1 MELDGERL
9 SPKEEGELEDGE
21 IDDDNDENVYLESRL
36 VSSSTPKP
44 RPSNIGGLGP
54 KSHRPLASGNGLV
67 YRLKEPYRGFPQ
79 QPPPPPP
86 PPPPPA
92 LHGDSSRSNFWE
104 RSHGTFGRFR
114 FREGSNRG
122 GWGRGFRGA
131 GPRGLKRGRPGP
143 GPAFIGNNNIRRDS
157 PPRKPKFF
165 GRFPS
170 RRPAQYCRNEDDMD
184 ETFEDLLRKYKEI
197 QLELECLN
205 REEKMSQTTKGENL
219 LEEEGSIVSGN
230 VNVETN
236 SIEKNNLQLSTEK
249 PQVKAFQAF
258 ELKPLRQKLRAPAQL
273 EQSDQVN
280 DSQKPE
286 LLEPSTNKPE
296 CENKDLDHSSSN
308 SKGVLTE
315 SPLKDVVKA
324 DDDDLEEEREE
335 EEELSE
341 LQLRLL
347 ALQSASKKWQ
357 QKEQCVMKES
367 KEKLTKPK
375 VSQQKVRSSPKTRVL
390 KKPLNT
396 AVATKQVLR
405 RQKTRAWK
413 KLQQQKEQEKQRK
426 EEEEKKQLEEEERKK
441 REEEIRKIR
450 DLSNQEEQY
459 NRFMKLVGGKRRS
472 SSKSTDFDIKKS
484 QERPMEESGSM
495 YQYDNYEEVAM
506 ETDSETNSPVS
517 SPVPSS
523 VSVDYQSGYY
533 VPMPPV
539 PIFSQHQNM
548 MDPMIPNFLES
559 YFPNPLELPVPPPP
573 PPLPPEE
580 PEQPPKPPFAD
591 EEEEE
596 EMLLREELLKSIAN
610 RRAVKPEDSTDI
622 CDMAYPSLPIENSQ
636 SGPMNNLPTADLN
649 SALQPRPQST
659 KFTRGLSAPR
669 PLIMIPRHKSVVVR
683 LDDSDD
689 SESDNEQSN
698 LSVGVF
704 GGLESMIRE
713 ARRSAEA
720 ENFLCLKAT
729 KPKPKLKAE
738 KENDPAGT
746 KDGFSEG
753 GKKENRLLKEENISR
768 EKQRQ
773 LKSDLSRAS
782 PSLVRSGAEVNSIG
796 KRTVVSKQLSDVEDR
811 LRKHNLLLTKDESL
825 LSNLLQQ
832 EAKKKEALRQ
842 AEAKYMKHKE
852 QLQAAEKIVNANR
865 MLLKKLQ
872 EQIHKVQ
879 HRIQVKKNLS
889 IRYEE
894 FARAKAVASQE
905 VGKRKREQDSFV
917 ANKSIRL
924 DGSSKHVAVLKKQSA
939 EYIAME
945 KKRLQQLEYEYRLKI
960 QKLKEAQ
967 ALRNAGQPDSLQGI
981 EEERAF
987 VVSQPSLHDLTQDK
1001 LALDTEENDAED
1013 EVQSPS
1019 LRERRRSFRDSNSF
1033 TKPNLKH
1040 KDLTQGKE
1048 TLSKPMK
1055 KSFDEPELFLGLNI
1069 DDLKKLHGE
1078 ADDLK
1083 TLLQKTSLSLTSRE
1097 KPLYGQMCLQEIP
1110 VDLDVVLAQSRQTDL
1125 KPTAFGPYNSPLLVF
1140 KSYRFSPYFRNKER
1154 LLISSVSYSN
1164 LIDPKQSFCR
1174 FDLTGTCND
1183 DDCQWQHMR
1192 DCILN
1197 QCQLFQDLLSYNL
1210 SLIKCSD
1217 FSTDEEIRVAAENY
1231 VDKQFGK
1238 NKDRMTTDE
1247 MAVLLVSQVNESTG
1261 HTPPYTTFKDRRK
1274 WKPQLSRKQVSE
1286 SSTINGSDDEHN
1298 SGPIRYA
1305 KSLEH
1310 PWPGTQALDAV
1321 ITPDDVR
1328 YFTAET
1334 DDIANLETSVMEN
1347 PQDVQLWLKLAYKYM
1362 NQKEGTPTECLDA
1375 ALNALARALEINRT
1389 DPEIWCHYLNLFS
1402 KRGTKEEVQEMCET
1416 AVQYASTNA
1425 VWWTY
1430 LTLENSFDGKDYVCS
1445 RIVQFLMETIEKSE
1459 KSEILSFQLLQSL
1472 LFWVQLSLF
1481 TGRHQNALAIFQNAL
1496 KSSDGNKSV
1505 AGYLNTNDCCLA
1517 WLAYIHLIEFNTLPC
1532 RFFDPA
1538 VAIPSKLVM
1547 KEPFLIPWQTSTDIK
1562 THPDTLLALFEDA
1575 VHACSEDCASTE
1587 ERIAACLS
1595 IYRNMILVLKL
1606 MGRWETA
1613 VKLCKTLLQSCPAA
1627 FQLTEALADLY
1638 LENKQI
1644 EDAANAWLSAFR
1656 RNPHNAQ
1663 LLYYA
1668 FKFFISVKKRD
1679 MIPALFQE
1687 FIDSFFEGEAPK
1699 CHPANTL
1706 RQFLN
1711 YPMPY
1716 DFRAP
1721 SCKEL
1726 LNGEL
1731 LNAQIPYL
1739 WLIFCLW
1746 QSINAST
1753 REAVDTFE
1761 AALGTVMQNDI
1772 VQQIWMDYLVFT
1784 SSQLVG
1790 SKNKNRDFKLF
1801 TELVHRCLVT
1811 VPTRMLIPFS
1821 SANFWSNFE
1830 FHNQVI
1836 SFYLSCLPQSQHC
1849 KALER
1854 FPSIMPTNVGLA
1866 LRILEQEWKEG
1877 NIQHLKL
1884 QLTMFTH
1891 SLPICLPIWKI
1902 AISVESMLKDHQN
1915 EVRQLYQRALKK
1927 LPLCATL
1934 WKDQLLFEASE
1945 GGKTDNLRKLVTR
1958 CQEIG
1963 VSLDEL
1969 LNLSPS
1975 QNRGQ

>member
-1 MELDGERL
+1 MEVGAERL

-21 IDDDNDENVYLESRL
+21 IDDDNDENVYPDPRSL
-36 VSSSTPKP
+36 SSSTPKP
-44 RPSNIGGLGP
+44 RLSNSRGAGP
-54 KSHRPLASGNGLV
+54 KGHRPQGSGNGLM
-67 YRLKEPYRGFPQ
+67 YRLKEPYRGFP
-79 QPPPPPP
+79 PP

-92 LHGDSSRSNFWE
+92 LLGDSPRSNFWE
-104 RSHGTFGRFR
+104 RSHCTFGRFR
-114 FREGSNRG
+114 FREGSSRG
-122 GWGRGFRGA
+122 RWGRGGCPGA
-131 GPRGLKRGRPGP
+131 GPPGPRGCKRGRPGP
-143 GPAFIGNNNIRRDS
+143 GPTFIGNNNIRRDS

-165 GRFPS
+165 GRSPS
-170 RRPAQYCRNEDDMD
+170 RRPAHYYRNEDNMD

-219 LEEEGSIVSGN
+219 LEEEAGVTSGN
-230 VNVETN
+230 VNMEAN
-236 SIEKNNLQLSTEK
+236 SIEKNNSQLLSTEK

-258 ELKPLRQKLRAPAQL
+258 EIKPLRQKLRAPA
-273 EQSDQVN
+273 EMDQIN
-280 DSQKPE
+280 QDKDGHNSEP
-286 LLEPSTNKPE
+286 LEPATNKLD
-296 CENKDLDHSSSN
+296 CESKDPDHSSSN
-308 SKGVLTE
+308 SKGLLVE
-315 SPLKDVVKA
+315 SPFKDISRVE
-324 DDDDLEEEREE
+324 DDDFEEEKEE

-347 ALQSASKKWQ
+347 ALQSASRKWQ

-367 KEKLTKPK
+367 KEKLTKPRI
-375 VSQQKVRSSPKTRVL
+375 SQQKIKSSPKEQAV
-390 KKPLNT
+390 KKPLSA

-413 KLQQQKEQEKQRK
+413 KLQQQKEQEKQKR

-441 REEEIRKIR
+441 REDEIRKIR

-472 SSKSTDFDIKKS
+472 GSKSTDADIRKS
-484 QERPMEESGSM
+484 QEKPMEESGNL

-506 ETDSETNSPVS
+506 ETDSETSSPVS
-517 SPVPSS
+517 SPVPTLFST
-523 VSVDYQSGYY
+523 DYQSGYF
-533 VPMPPV
+533 VPV
-539 PIFSQHQNM
+539 PSVPVSLQHQNM
-548 MDPMIPNFLES
+548 GEPANPNYLEN
-559 YFPNPLELPVPPPP
+559 YFPGALELPLPPPP

-610 RRAVKPEDSTDI
+610 RRAVKPGDSADN
-622 CDMAYPSLPIENSQ
+622 CDLSLPPLPIENSQ
-636 SGPMNNLPTADLN
+636 SVPINFSTAGLN
-649 SALQPRPQST
+649 STLQPRPHST
-659 KFTRGLSAPR
+659 KFARGPSAPR
-669 PLIMIPRHKSVVVR
+669 PLIIIPRHKSVVVR

-698 LSVGVF
+698 SNVGVF

-720 ENFLCLKAT
+720 S
-729 KPKPKLKAE
+729 KPKPRLKAE

-746 KDGFSEG
+746 KDGVVEG
-753 GKKENRLLKEENISR
+753 GKKENRTLKEENISR
-768 EKQRQ
+768 EKQRL
-773 LKSDLSRAS
+773 LKLDLPRGS
-782 PSLVRSGAEVNSIG
+782 PSPVHSDAEVNAVG

-879 HRIQVKKNLS
+879 HRIQIKKNLS
-889 IRYEE
+889 VKYEE

-905 VGKRKREQDSFV
+905 VGKRKREQDTVVS
-917 ANKSIRL
+917 NKNIRL
-924 DGSSKHVAVLKKQSA
+924 DGSSKHVAILKKQSA

-967 ALRNAGQPDSLQGI
+967 ALRNAGQPDNLPG
-981 EEERAF
+981 EEHAF

-1001 LALDTEENDAED
+1001 LVLNTEENDAED

-1019 LRERRRSFRDSNSF
+1019 LRERRRSFRESNSF

-1040 KDLTQGKE
+1040 KDLSQGKE
-1048 TLSKPMK
+1048 ALSKLAK

-1069 DDLKKLHGE
+1069 DELKKLHGE
-1078 ADDLK
+1078 TDDLK
-1083 TLLQKTSLSLTSRE
+1083 TLLQKTLIWVCSKE
-1097 KPLYGQMCLQEIP
+1097 KPIYGQEIP
-1110 VDLDVVLAQSRQTDL
+1110 VDLDVVLAQSRQVDL
-1125 KPTAFGPYNSPLLVF
+1125 KPTPFGPYNSPLLVF
-1140 KSYRFSPYFRNKER
+1140 KSYRFSPYFRNKEK

-1164 LIDPKQSFCR
+1164 MIEPKQCFCR

-1183 DDCQWQHMR
+1183 DDCQWQHIR

-1217 FSTDEEIRVAAENY
+1217 FSTDDEIRVAAENY

-1238 NKDRMTTDE
+1238 NKGRMTTDE
-1247 MAVLLVSQVNESTG
+1247 MAVLLVSKVNESTG
-1261 HTPPYTTFKDRRK
+1261 HTPRYTTFKDRRK
-1274 WKPQLSRKQVSE
+1274 WKPKLSRKQVSE
-1286 SSTINGSDDEHN
+1286 SNTNSNSDDEPN

-1305 KSLEH
+1305 KSVEH
-1310 PWPGTQALDAV
+1310 PWSGTQVLDAV
-1321 ITPDDVR
+1321 ITPDDIR

-1347 PQDVQLWLKLAYKYM
+1347 PQDVQLWIKLAYKYM

-1375 ALNALARALEINRT
+1375 ALNALARALEINRAN
-1389 DPEIWCHYLNLFS
+1389 PEIWCHYLNLFS

-1416 AVQYASTNA
+1416 AVQYASTNV

-1430 LTLENSFDGKDYVCS
+1430 LMLENSFDGKDYVCG
-1445 RIVQFLMETIEKSE
+1445 RIVQFLMETIERSE
-1459 KSEILSFQLLQSL
+1459 KSEVLSFQLLQSL

-1481 TGRHQNALAIFQNAL
+1481 TGRQQNALAIFQNAL
-1496 KSSDGNKSV
+1496 KCSDGNKSV

-1517 WLAYIHLIEFNTLPC
+1517 WLAYIHLIEFNSLPC
-1532 RFFDPA
+1532 QFFDPA

-1547 KEPFLIPWQTSTDIK
+1547 KEPFIIPWRSSKDIK
-1562 THPDTLLALFEDA
+1562 THPNTLLALFEDA
-1575 VHACSEDCASTE
+1575 VQACSENCPSVE
-1587 ERIAACLS
+1587 ERITVCLPV
-1595 IYRNMILVLKL
+1595 YRNMILALKL
-1606 MGRWETA
+1606 MGRWEA
-1613 VKLCKTLLQSCPAA
+1613 AENLCKTLLQSCPVVY
-1627 FQLTEALADLY
+1627 QLTEALADLY
-1638 LENKQI
+1638 LERKQTD
-1644 EDAANAWLSAFR
+1644 DAANLVALVYLEEMFSKCVVFEAFCS
-1656 RNPHNAQ
+1656 
-1663 LLYYA
+1663 
-1668 FKFFISVKKRD
+1668 FISQ
-1679 MIPALFQE
+1679 L
-1687 FIDSFFEGEAPK
+1687 
-1699 CHPANTL
+1699 
-1706 RQFLN
+1706 LN

-1731 LNAQIPYL
+1731 LNTQVPYL

-1746 QSINAST
+1746 QSINANT

-1761 AALGTVMQNDI
+1761 AALGTVMQND
-1772 VQQIWMDYLVFT
+1772 VMQQIWMDYLVFT

-1790 SKNKNRDFKLF
+1790 TKNKIRDVKSF
-1801 TELVHRCLVT
+1801 TDLVHRCLVT
-1811 VPTRMLIPFS
+1811 VPTRMPIPFS
-1821 SANFWSNFE
+1821 SANYWSNFE
-1830 FHNQVI
+1830 FHNQVV

-1884 QLTMFTH
+1884 QLNMFTH

-1902 AISVESMLKDHQN
+1902 AIAVESMLKDHQN
-1915 EVRQLYQRALKK
+1915 EVRQLYQRALQK

>member
-1 MELDGERL
+1 MELGIER

-21 IDDDNDENVYLESRL
+21 IDDDNDENVYPDSRSG
-36 VSSSTPKP
+36 SSSTPKP
-44 RPSNIGGLGP
+44 RPSNSGGSGP
-54 KSHRPLASGNGLV
+54 KTHRPQGPGNGLM
-67 YRLKEPYRGFPQ
+67 YRLKEPYRGFS
-79 QPPPPPP
+79 QPPPPPL
-86 PPPPPA
+86 PPPA
-92 LHGDSSRSNFWE
+92 LLGDSPRSNFWE

-122 GWGRGFRGA
+122 RWGRGCPGA
-131 GPRGLKRGRPGP
+131 GPRGCKRGRPGL
-143 GPAFIGNNNIRRDS
+143 GPTFIGSNNIRRDS

-165 GRFPS
+165 GRSPS
-170 RRPAQYCRNEDDMD
+170 RRPAHYYRNEDDMD

-219 LEEEGSIVSGN
+219 LEEEAGVLSGN
-230 VNVETN
+230 MSIDAN
-236 SIEKNNLQLSTEK
+236 SIEKNNSQLLSTEK

-258 ELKPLRQKLRAPAQL
+258 EIKPLRQKLRAPA
-273 EQSDQVN
+273 EMDQSSQVK
-280 DSQKPE
+280 DGHKPE
-286 LLEPSTNKPE
+286 PLEPATNKQD
-296 CENKDLDHSSSN
+296 CESKDPDHSSSN
-308 SKGVLTE
+308 SKGLLVE
-315 SPLKDVVKA
+315 SPFKDIVKVE
-324 DDDDLEEEREE
+324 DDDVEEEEKEE

-347 ALQSASKKWQ
+347 ALQSASRKWQ

-375 VSQQKVRSSPKTRVL
+375 ISQQKIRSSPNTHVV
-390 KKPLNT
+390 KKSLSA

-413 KLQQQKEQEKQRK
+413 KLQQQKEQEKQRR

-441 REEEIRKIR
+441 REDEIRKIR

-459 NRFMKLVGGKRRS
+459 NRFMKLVGGKRRP
-472 SSKSTDFDIKKS
+472 SSKSTDADIKKS
-484 QERPMEESGSM
+484 QEKPMEESGNL

-506 ETDSETNSPVS
+506 ETDSETSSPVS
-517 SPVPSS
+517 SPVPPSF
-523 VSVDYQSGYY
+523 SVDYQSGYF
-533 VPMPPV
+533 VPVPPV
-539 PIFSQHQNM
+539 PVSLQHQNIGE
-548 MDPMIPNFLES
+548 PVNPNYLET
-559 YFPNPLELPVPPPP
+559 YFPGPLELPLPPPP

-610 RRAVKPEDSTDI
+610 RRALKPEQDSADN
-622 CDMAYPSLPIENSQ
+622 CDLSLPPLPIENSQ
-636 SGPMNNLPTADLN
+636 SVPINFSTAGLN
-649 SALQPRPQST
+649 STLQTRPQST
-659 KFTRGLSAPR
+659 KFARGPSAPR
-669 PLIMIPRHKSVVVR
+669 PLIIIPRHKSVVVR

-689 SESDNEQSN
+689 SESDSEQSN
-698 LSVGVF
+698 LNVGVF

-720 ENFLCLKAT
+720 S
-729 KPKPKLKAE
+729 KPKPRLKAE

-746 KDGFSEG
+746 KDGFAEG
-753 GKKENRLLKEENISR
+753 GKKENRLLKEENTSR
-768 EKQRQ
+768 EKQRL
-773 LKSDLSRAS
+773 LKLDLSRGS
-782 PSLVRSGAEVNSIG
+782 PSPVRADAEVNAVG

-879 HRIQVKKNLS
+879 HRIQIKKNLS
-889 IRYEE
+889 IKYEE
-894 FARAKAVASQE
+894 FARAKAVASRE

-917 ANKSIRL
+917 SNKNIRL
-924 DGSSKHVAVLKKQSA
+924 DGSSKHAAILKKQSA

-967 ALRNAGQPDSLQGI
+967 ALRNAGQPDSLPGI
-981 EEERAF
+981 EEEHAF

-1001 LALDTEENDAED
+1001 LILDTEENDAED

-1019 LRERRRSFRDSNSF
+1019 LRERRRSFRESNSF

-1040 KDLTQGKE
+1040 KDLSQGKE
-1048 TLSKPMK
+1048 TLSKPTK

-1083 TLLQKTSLSLTSRE
+1083 TLFQKTLVWVSSKE
-1097 KPLYGQMCLQEIP
+1097 KPLHGQEIP
-1110 VDLDVVLAQSRQTDL
+1110 VDLDVVLAQSRQVDL
-1125 KPTAFGPYNSPLLVF
+1125 KPTPFEPYNSPLLAF
-1140 KSYRFSPYFRNKER
+1140 KSYRFSPYFRNKEK

-1164 LIDPKQSFCR
+1164 LIEPKQCFCR

-1231 VDKQFGK
+1231 LDKQFGK

-1247 MAVLLVSQVNESTG
+1247 MAVLLVSKVNESTG

-1274 WKPQLSRKQVSE
+1274 WKPKLSRKQVSE
-1286 SSTINGSDDEHN
+1286 SSTISTSDDEQN

-1305 KSLEH
+1305 KSVEH
-1310 PWPGTQALDAV
+1310 PWSGTQVLDAV

-1347 PQDVQLWLKLAYKYM
+1347 PEDVQLWIKLAYKYM

-1375 ALNALARALEINRT
+1375 ALNALARALEINRAN
-1389 DPEIWCHYLNLFS
+1389 PEIWCHYLNLFS

-1416 AVQYASTNA
+1416 AVQYASTNV

-1430 LTLENSFDGKDYVCS
+1430 LMLENSFDGKDYVCS
-1445 RIVQFLMETIEKSE
+1445 RIVQFLMETIERSG

-1481 TGRHQNALAIFQNAL
+1481 SGRQQNALAIFQNAL
-1496 KSSDGNKSV
+1496 KSSDGKKSV

-1517 WLAYIHLIEFNTLPC
+1517 WLVYIHLIEFNSLPC
-1532 RFFDPA
+1532 QFFDPA
-1538 VAIPSKLVM
+1538 VAIPSKLVK
-1547 KEPFLIPWQTSTDIK
+1547 KEPFLIPWQTSKDIK

-1575 VHACSEDCASTE
+1575 VQACSENCPSME
-1587 ERIAACLS
+1587 ERITACLPV
-1595 IYRNMILVLKL
+1595 YKNMILALKL
-1606 MGRWETA
+1606 MGRWEA
-1613 VKLCKTLLQSCPAA
+1613 AENLCKTLLQSCPTVY
-1627 FQLTEALADLY
+1627 QLIEALADLY
-1638 LENKQI
+1638 LERKQTD
-1644 EDAANAWLSAFR
+1644 DAADVWLCAFR
-1656 RNPHNAQ
+1656 RSPYNAQ
-1663 LLYYA
+1663 LFYYA
-1668 FKFFISVKKRD
+1668 FKFFNSVKNRDIISV
-1679 MIPALFQE
+1679 LFQE
-1687 FIDSFFEGEAPK
+1687 FINSLFEGEAPK
-1699 CHPANTL
+1699 CHPTNTL
-1706 RQFLN
+1706 RQLLN

-1731 LNAQIPYL
+1731 LNTQIPYL
-1739 WLIFCLW
+1739 WLVFCLW

-1761 AALGTVMQNDI
+1761 AALGTVMQNDV

-1790 SKNKNRDFKLF
+1790 TKNKIRDFKLF
-1801 TELVHRCLVT
+1801 TDLVHRCLVT
-1811 VPTRMLIPFS
+1811 VPTRMPIPFS
-1821 SANFWSNFE
+1821 SANYWSNYE
-1830 FHNQVI
+1830 FHNQVV

-1884 QLTMFTH
+1884 QLNMFTH

-1902 AISVESMLKDHQN
+1902 AIAVESMLKDHQN
-1915 EVRQLYQRALKK
+1915 EVRQLYQRALQK

>member
-1 MELDGERL
+1 MELDVERL

-21 IDDDNDENVYLESRL
+21 IDDDNDENVYPESRL
-36 VSSSTPKP
+36 VSSSIPKP
-44 RPSNIGGLGP
+44 RPSNSGGSGP
-54 KSHRPLASGNGLV
+54 KSHRPLGSGNGLV
-67 YRLKEPYRGFPQ
+67 YRLKEPYRGFTQ
-79 QPPPPPP
+79 PPPPP

-92 LHGDSSRSNFWE
+92 LLGDSPRSNFWE

-122 GWGRGFRGA
+122 RWGRGCPGA
-131 GPRGLKRGRPGP
+131 GPRGSKRGRPGP
-143 GPAFIGNNNIRRDS
+143 GPAFIGNSNNIRRDS

-170 RRPAQYCRNEDDMD
+170 RRPAQYCRNDDDMD

-219 LEEEGSIVSGN
+219 LEEDSSVVSGN

-258 ELKPLRQKLRAPAQL
+258 ELKPLRQKLRAPAQM
-273 EQSDQVN
+273 EQ

-286 LLEPSTNKPE
+286 PLELSTNKPE
-296 CENKDLDHSSSN
+296 SENKDPDHSSSN
-308 SKGVLTE
+308 SKGFLTE
-315 SPLKDVVKA
+315 SPFKDIVKV
-324 DDDDLEEEREE
+324 DDEEVEEEREE

-347 ALQSASKKWQ
+347 ALQSASRKWQ

-367 KEKLTKPK
+367 KDKLTKPK
-375 VSQQKVRSSPKTRVL
+375 ISQQKVRSSPKTHML
-390 KKPLNT
+390 KKPLTT

-405 RQKTRAWK
+405 RQKTSAWK

-426 EEEEKKQLEEEERKK
+426 EEEEKKLMEEEERKK
-441 REEEIRKIR
+441 REDEIRKIR

-472 SSKSTDFDIKKS
+472 GSKSTEFDIKKS
-484 QERPMEESGSM
+484 QERPMEESGNL

-506 ETDSETNSPVS
+506 ETDSETSSPVS

-523 VSVDYQSGYY
+523 ISVDYQSGYF

-539 PIFSQHQNM
+539 PVSLQHQNM
-548 MDPMIPNFLES
+548 VDPIIPNYLES
-559 YFPNPLELPVPPPP
+559 YFPSPLELPMPPPP

-610 RRAVKPEDSTDI
+610 RRALKPEDSPDS
-622 CDMAYPSLPIENSQ
+622 CDMAFPPLPIENSQ
-636 SGPMNNLPTADLN
+636 CGPINNLSTADLN
-649 SALQPRPQST
+649 STLQPRPQSA
-659 KFTRGLSAPR
+659 KFTRGPSAPR
-669 PLIMIPRHKSVVVR
+669 PLIMIPRHKAVVVR

-698 LSVGVF
+698 LNVGVF

-720 ENFLCLKAT
+720 S

-746 KDGFSEG
+746 KDGSSEG
-753 GKKENRLLKEENISR
+753 AKKENRLLKEENISR
-768 EKQRQ
+768 EKQRL

-782 PSLVRSGAEVNSIG
+782 PSLVRSDAEVNAIG

-811 LRKHNLLLTKDESL
+811 LRKHNFLLTKDESL

-872 EQIHKVQ
+872 EQIHKVK

-889 IRYEE
+889 VRYEE

-917 ANKSIRL
+917 ANKNIRL
-924 DGSSKHVAVLKKQSA
+924 DGSSKHVAILKKQSA

-967 ALRNAGQPDSLQGI
+967 ALRNAGQPDLQGI

-1001 LALDTEENDAED
+1001 LVLDTEENDAED

-1019 LRERRRSFRDSNSF
+1019 LRERRRSFRESNSF

-1040 KDLTQGKE
+1040 KDLSQGKE

-1083 TLLQKTSLSLTSRE
+1083 TLLQKTSLSVSSKE
-1097 KPLYGQMCLQEIP
+1097 KPVYGQEIP
-1110 VDLDVVLAQSRQTDL
+1110 VDLDIVLAQSRQTDL

-1140 KSYRFSPYFRNKER
+1140 KSYRFSPYFRNKEK

-1261 HTPPYTTFKDRRK
+1261 HTPPFTTFKDRRK
-1274 WKPQLSRKQVSE
+1274 WKPQILRKQVSE
-1286 SSTINGSDDEHN
+1286 SGTINGSDDEQN

-1305 KSLEH
+1305 KSVEH
-1310 PWPGTQALDAV
+1310 SWPGTHALDAV

-1328 YFTAET
+1328 YFAAET

-1347 PQDVQLWLKLAYKYM
+1347 PQDVQLWIKLAYKYM

-1416 AVQYASTNA
+1416 AVQYAPTNA

-1481 TGRHQNALAIFQNAL
+1481 TGRHQNALAIFQ
-1496 KSSDGNKSV
+1496 
-1505 AGYLNTNDCCLA
+1505 
-1517 WLAYIHLIEFNTLPC
+1517 
-1532 RFFDPA
+1532 
-1538 VAIPSKLVM
+1538 
-1547 KEPFLIPWQTSTDIK
+1547 
-1562 THPDTLLALFEDA
+1562 
-1575 VHACSEDCASTE
+1575 
-1587 ERIAACLS
+1587 
-1595 IYRNMILVLKL
+1595 
-1606 MGRWETA
+1606 
-1613 VKLCKTLLQSCPAA
+1613 
-1627 FQLTEALADLY
+1627 
-1638 LENKQI
+1638 
-1644 EDAANAWLSAFR
+1644 
-1656 RNPHNAQ
+1656 
-1663 LLYYA
+1663 
-1668 FKFFISVKKRD
+1668 
-1679 MIPALFQE
+1679 
-1687 FIDSFFEGEAPK
+1687 
-1699 CHPANTL
+1699 
-1706 RQFLN
+1706 
-1711 YPMPY
+1711 
-1716 DFRAP
+1716 
-1721 SCKEL
+1721 
-1726 LNGEL
+1726 
-1731 LNAQIPYL
+1731 
-1739 WLIFCLW
+1739 
-1746 QSINAST
+1746 
-1753 REAVDTFE
+1753 
-1761 AALGTVMQNDI
+1761 
-1772 VQQIWMDYLVFT
+1772 
-1784 SSQLVG
+1784 
-1790 SKNKNRDFKLF
+1790 
-1801 TELVHRCLVT
+1801 
-1811 VPTRMLIPFS
+1811 
-1821 SANFWSNFE
+1821 
-1830 FHNQVI
+1830 
-1836 SFYLSCLPQSQHC
+1836 
-1849 KALER
+1849 
-1854 FPSIMPTNVGLA
+1854 
-1866 LRILEQEWKEG
+1866 
-1877 NIQHLKL
+1877 
-1884 QLTMFTH
+1884 
-1891 SLPICLPIWKI
+1891 
-1902 AISVESMLKDHQN
+1902 
-1915 EVRQLYQRALKK
+1915 
-1927 LPLCATL
+1927 
-1934 WKDQLLFEASE
+1934 
-1945 GGKTDNLRKLVTR
+1945 
-1958 CQEIG
+1958 
-1963 VSLDEL
+1963 
-1969 LNLSPS
+1969 
-1975 QNRGQ
+1975 

>member
-1 MELDGERL
+1 MELGADRL

-21 IDDDNDENVYLESRL
+21 IDDDNDENFYPDSRL
-36 VSSSTPKP
+36 APSSTPKP
-44 RPSNIGGLGP
+44 RPSNSGSVP
-54 KSHRPLASGNGLV
+54 KPHRPGARLSSQPQGSGNGLM
-67 YRLKEPYRGFPQ
+67 YRLKEPYRGFM
-79 QPPPPPP
+79 QPPLLL
-86 PPPPPA
+86 PPPA
-92 LHGDSSRSNFWE
+92 LLGDSPRSNFWE

-122 GWGRGFRGA
+122 RWGRGCPGP
-131 GPRGLKRGRPGP
+131 GPRGCKRGRPGP
-143 GPAFIGNNNIRRDS
+143 GPTFVGTNNIRRES

-165 GRFPS
+165 GRSPS
-170 RRPAQYCRNEDDMD
+170 RRPAHYYRNEDDMD
-184 ETFEDLLRKYKEI
+184 ETFEDLLKKYKEI

-205 REEKMSQTTKGENL
+205 REEKMSQNTKGEHL
-219 LEEEGSIVSGN
+219 LEEEVGIVSGN
-230 VNVETN
+230 INIDAN
-236 SIEKNNLQLSTEK
+236 SIEKNNSQLSSTEK

-258 ELKPLRQKLRAPAQL
+258 ELKPIRHKLPTPA
-273 EQSDQVN
+273 EMDQIN
-280 DSQKPE
+280 QIKDDHKTEP
-286 LLEPSTNKPE
+286 LEPGTNTQDGESEDP
-296 CENKDLDHSSSN
+296 DHSCLN
-308 SKGVLTE
+308 SKGLLVE
-315 SPLKDVVKA
+315 SPFKDIVKV
-324 DDDDLEEEREE
+324 DDDEDEEEEKEE
-335 EEELSE
+335 EEEMSE

-367 KEKLTKPK
+367 KEKLSKPRI
-375 VSQQKVRSSPKTRVL
+375 SQQKIRSSPKTHAV
-390 KKPLNT
+390 KKPLS
-396 AVATKQVLR
+396 AAAATKQVLR

-413 KLQQQKEQEKQRK
+413 KLQQQKEQEKQRR
-426 EEEEKKQLEEEERKK
+426 EEEERKQIEEEERKK
-441 REEEIRKIR
+441 REDEIRKIR

-472 SSKSTDFDIKKS
+472 GTKSTDADIKKS
-484 QERPMEESGSM
+484 QDKPIEESGNL

-506 ETDSETNSPVS
+506 ETDSETSSPVS
-517 SPVPSS
+517 SPVPPSFAT
-523 VSVDYQSGYY
+523 DYQSGYF
-533 VPMPPV
+533 VPMQPV
-539 PIFSQHQNM
+539 PVSSQHQNM
-548 MDPMIPNFLES
+548 GEPVMPNYLET
-559 YFPNPLELPVPPPP
+559 YFPGPLELPLPPPP

-610 RRAVKPEDSTDI
+610 RRALKPEDSTDS
-622 CDMAYPSLPIENSQ
+622 CDPSLPPLPIDNFQ
-636 SGPMNNLPTADLN
+636 SASINNFSTASLN
-649 SALQPRPQST
+649 STSQLRPQST
-659 KFTRGLSAPR
+659 KFVRGPSAPR
-669 PLIMIPRHKSVVVR
+669 PLIVIPRHKSVVVR

-689 SESDNEQSN
+689 SESDNEQSSLN
-698 LSVGVF
+698 VGVF

-720 ENFLCLKAT
+720 S
-729 KPKPKLKAE
+729 KPKPRLKAE

-753 GKKENRLLKEENISR
+753 GKKENRLLKEENASR
-768 EKQRQ
+768 EKQRL
-773 LKSDLSRAS
+773 LKSDLSKGS
-782 PSLVRSGAEVNSIG
+782 PSPVHSDAEVDAVG
-796 KRTVVSKQLSDVEDR
+796 KRAVVSKQLLEVEDR

-879 HRIQVKKNLS
+879 HRIVQHRIQVKKSLS
-889 IRYEE
+889 VKYEE
-894 FARAKAVASQE
+894 FARAKAVASRE
-905 VGKRKREQDSFV
+905 VGKRKREQDSF
-917 ANKSIRL
+917 ASNKNIRL
-924 DGSSKHVAVLKKQSA
+924 DGSSKHVAILKKQSA

-967 ALRNAGQPDSLQGI
+967 ALRNAGQPDSLPGI

-1001 LALDTEENDAED
+1001 LVLDTEENDGED

-1019 LRERRRSFRDSNSF
+1019 LRERRRSFRESNSF

-1040 KDLTQGKE
+1040 TDLSQGKE
-1048 TLSKPMK
+1048 TLSKPTK

-1078 ADDLK
+1078 ADNLK
-1083 TLLQKTSLSLTSRE
+1083 TLLQKSLVFVSSKE
-1097 KPLYGQMCLQEIP
+1097 KPVYGQEIP
-1110 VDLDVVLAQSRQTDL
+1110 VDLDVVLTQSRQVDL
-1125 KPTAFGPYNSPLLVF
+1125 KPTPFGSYNSPLLVF
-1140 KSYRFSPYFRNKER
+1140 KSYRFSPYFRNKEK

-1164 LIDPKQSFCR
+1164 LIEPKQCFCR

-1247 MAVLLVSQVNESTG
+1247 MAVLLVSKVNESTG

-1274 WKPQLSRKQVSE
+1274 WKPKLLRKQVSE
-1286 SSTINGSDDEHN
+1286 SSTSSNSDDEQN
-1298 SGPIRYA
+1298 PGPVRYA
-1305 KSLEH
+1305 KSVEH
-1310 PWPGTQALDAV
+1310 PWSGTQALDAV

-1347 PQDVQLWLKLAYKYM
+1347 PQDVQLWIKLTYKYM

-1375 ALNALARALEINRT
+1375 ALNALARALEINRGN
-1389 DPEIWCHYLNLFS
+1389 PEIWCHYLNLFS

-1416 AVQYASTNA
+1416 AVQYASTNE

-1430 LTLENSFDGKDYVCS
+1430 LMLENSFDGKDYVCG
-1445 RIVQFLMETIEKSE
+1445 RIVQFLMEAVEGSE

-1481 TGRHQNALAIFQNAL
+1481 TGRQQNALAIFQNAL
-1496 KSSDGNKSV
+1496 KTSDGNKSV
-1505 AGYLNTNDCCLA
+1505 AEYLNENDCCLA
-1517 WLAYIHLIEFNTLPC
+1517 WLAYIHLIEFNGLPC
-1532 RFFDPA
+1532 QFFDPA
-1538 VAIPSKLVM
+1538 VAVPSKLVM
-1547 KEPFLIPWQTSTDIK
+1547 KEPFLIPWQTSKDIK

-1575 VHACSEDCASTE
+1575 VQACSENCSSVE
-1587 ERIAACLS
+1587 ERITVCLPV
-1595 IYRNMILVLKL
+1595 YRNMISALKL
-1606 MGRWETA
+1606 MGRWESA
-1613 VKLCKTLLQSCPAA
+1613 EKLCKTLLQSCPAA
-1627 FQLTEALADLY
+1627 YQLTEALADLY
-1638 LENKQI
+1638 LERKQSD
-1644 EDAANAWLSAFR
+1644 DAVNVWLCAIR
-1656 RNPHNAQ
+1656 RSPHNAQ
-1663 LLYYA
+1663 LFYYA
-1668 FKFFISVKKRD
+1668 FKFFSSVKSLD
-1679 MIPALFQE
+1679 IVPVLFQE
-1687 FIDSFFEGEAPK
+1687 FINSFFEGEAPER
-1699 CHPANTL
+1699 HPTNTL
-1706 RQFLN
+1706 RHLLN

-1716 DFRAP
+1716 DFRVP
-1721 SCKEL
+1721 SRKEM

-1731 LNAQIPYL
+1731 LNTQIPYL

-1753 REAVDTFE
+1753 RETVDTFE
-1761 AALGTVMQNDI
+1761 AALGTVMQNDV

-1790 SKNKNRDFKLF
+1790 TKNKIGDFKLF
-1801 TELVHRCLVT
+1801 TDLVHRCLVT
-1811 VPTRMLIPFS
+1811 VPTRMPIPFS
-1821 SANFWSNFE
+1821 SANYWTNYE
-1830 FHNQVI
+1830 FHNQVV
-1836 SFYLSCLPQSQHC
+1836 SFYLSCIPQSQHC

-1884 QLTMFTH
+1884 QLKMFTH

-1902 AISVESMLKDHQN
+1902 AISVEGMLKDHQN
-1915 EVRQLYQRALKK
+1915 EVRHLYQRALQK

>member
-1 MELDGERL
+1 MELGVQRL

-21 IDDDNDENVYLESRL
+21 IDDDNDENVYPDSRL
-36 VSSSTPKP
+36 IPSSTPKP
-44 RPSNIGGLGP
+44 RPGNSGSGP
-54 KSHRPLASGNGLV
+54 KAHRPGARLSAQPQGSGNGLM
-67 YRLKEPYRGFPQ
+67 YRLKEPYRGFMQ
-79 QPPPPPP
+79 QPHPLPPLL
-86 PPPPPA
+86 PPPA
-92 LHGDSSRSNFWE
+92 LLGDSPRSNFWE

-122 GWGRGFRGA
+122 RWGRGCP
-131 GPRGLKRGRPGP
+131 GPRGCKRGRSGP
-143 GPAFIGNNNIRRDS
+143 GPNFIGNNNIRRDS

-165 GRFPS
+165 GRSPS
-170 RRPAQYCRNEDDMD
+170 RRPAHYYRNEDDMD

-205 REEKMSQTTKGENL
+205 REEKMSQNTKGENL
-219 LEEEGSIVSGN
+219 LEEETGIVTGNISIDA
-230 VNVETN
+230 N
-236 SIEKNNLQLSTEK
+236 SIEKKNSQLSTEK
-249 PQVKAFQAF
+249 AQVKSFQAF
-258 ELKPLRQKLRAPAQL
+258 EIKPLRQKLRTPA
-273 EQSDQVN
+273 EMDQIN
-280 DSQKPE
+280 QDKDDKPE
-286 LLEPSTNKPE
+286 LLELGTNKP
-296 CENKDLDHSSSN
+296 DPDHSSN
-308 SKGVLTE
+308 SKELLME
-315 SPLKDVVKA
+315 SPFKDIVKVE
-324 DDDDLEEEREE
+324 DDVEEEEKEE

-347 ALQSASKKWQ
+347 ALQSASRKWQ

-367 KEKLTKPK
+367 KEKLTKPRI
-375 VSQQKVRSSPKTRVL
+375 SQQKIKSIPKTHVV
-390 KKPLNT
+390 KKPLSA

-413 KLQQQKEQEKQRK
+413 KLQQQKEQEKQRR
-426 EEEEKKQLEEEERKK
+426 EEEERKQIEEEERKK

-459 NRFMKLVGGKRRS
+459 NRFMKLIGGKRRS
-472 SSKSTDFDIKKS
+472 GSKSTDTDIKKS
-484 QERPMEESGSM
+484 QEKPLEESGNL

-506 ETDSETNSPVS
+506 ETDSETSSPVS
-517 SPVPSS
+517 SPVPPSFS
-523 VSVDYQSGYY
+523 TDYQAGYF

-539 PIFSQHQNM
+539 PISLQHQNM
-548 MDPMIPNFLES
+548 GEPVIPNYLET
-559 YFPNPLELPVPPPP
+559 YFPGPLELPLPPPP

-610 RRAVKPEDSTDI
+610 RRALKPEDSTD
-622 CDMAYPSLPIENSQ
+622 CDLSLPPLPIENSQ
-636 SGPMNNLPTADLN
+636 SGPINNFSTSLN
-649 SALQPRPQST
+649 STLQSRSQST

-698 LSVGVF
+698 LNVGVF

-720 ENFLCLKAT
+720 S
-729 KPKPKLKAE
+729 KPKPRLKAE
-738 KENDPAGT
+738 KENDPVGT

-753 GKKENRLLKEENISR
+753 GKKENRLLKEENTSR
-768 EKQRQ
+768 EKQRL
-773 LKSDLSRAS
+773 LKSELSRGS
-782 PSLVRSGAEVNSIG
+782 PSLVHSDAEVNTVG
-796 KRTVVSKQLSDVEDR
+796 KRVVVSKQLSEVEDR

-842 AEAKYMKHKE
+842 AEAKYVKHKE

-889 IRYEE
+889 VKYEE
-894 FARAKAVASQE
+894 FARAKAVASRE

-917 ANKSIRL
+917 STKNIRL
-924 DGSSKHVAVLKKQSA
+924 DGSSKHVAILKKQSA

-967 ALRNAGQPDSLQGI
+967 ALRNAGQPDSLPGI
-981 EEERAF
+981 EEERAY

-1001 LALDTEENDAED
+1001 LVLDTEENDGED

-1019 LRERRRSFRDSNSF
+1019 LRERRRSFRESNSF

-1040 KDLTQGKE
+1040 TDLSQGKE
-1048 TLSKPMK
+1048 TLSKPTK

-1069 DDLKKLHGE
+1069 DDLKKLHGA

-1083 TLLQKTSLSLTSRE
+1083 TLLQKTSACVSSKE
-1097 KPLYGQMCLQEIP
+1097 KPVFGQEIP
-1110 VDLDVVLAQSRQTDL
+1110 VDLDVVLAQSRQIDL
-1125 KPTAFGPYNSPLLVF
+1125 KPTPFGTYNSPLLVF
-1140 KSYRFSPYFRNKER
+1140 KSYRFSPYFRNKEK

-1164 LIDPKQSFCR
+1164 LIEPKQSFCR

-1247 MAVLLVSQVNESTG
+1247 MAVLLVSKVNESTG

-1274 WKPQLSRKQVSE
+1274 WKPKLSRKQVSE
-1286 SSTINGSDDEHN
+1286 SSTNSNSDEEQN

-1305 KSLEH
+1305 KSVEH
-1310 PWPGTQALDAV
+1310 PWSGTLVLDAV

-1347 PQDVQLWLKLAYKYM
+1347 SQDVQLWIKLAYKYM

-1375 ALNALARALEINRT
+1375 ALNALARALEINRGN
-1389 DPEIWCHYLNLFS
+1389 PEIWCHYLNLFS

-1416 AVQYASTNA
+1416 AVQYASTYV

-1430 LTLENSFDGKDYVCS
+1430 LMLENSFDGKDYVCG
-1445 RIVQFLMETIEKSE
+1445 RIVQFLMETIERSGKLE
-1459 KSEILSFQLLQSL
+1459 MLSFQLLQSL

-1481 TGRHQNALAIFQNAL
+1481 TGRQQNALAIFQNAL
-1496 KSSDGNKSV
+1496 KSSDGNKSM
-1505 AGYLNTNDCCLA
+1505 AQYLNANDCCLA
-1517 WLAYIHLIEFNTLPC
+1517 WLAYIHLIEFNSLPC
-1532 RFFDPA
+1532 QFFDPA
-1538 VAIPSKLVM
+1538 VVVPSKLVM
-1547 KEPFLIPWQTSTDIK
+1547 KEPFLIPWRTSKDIK

-1575 VHACSEDCASTE
+1575 VQACSENCPSVE
-1587 ERIAACLS
+1587 ERITVCLS
-1595 IYRNMILVLKL
+1595 VYRNMIFALKL
-1606 MGRWETA
+1606 MRRWEVA
-1613 VKLCKTLLQSCPAA
+1613 EKLCKTLLQSCPAA
-1627 FQLTEALADLY
+1627 YQLTEALADLY
-1638 LENKQI
+1638 LERKRND
-1644 EDAANAWLSAFR
+1644 DAVKEWLCAFR
-1656 RNPHNAQ
+1656 RSPHNAQ
-1663 LLYYA
+1663 LFYHA
-1668 FKFFISVKKRD
+1668 FKFFISVKNLD
-1679 MIPALFQE
+1679 IIPVLFQE

-1699 CHPANTL
+1699 CHPTNTL
-1706 RQFLN
+1706 RQLLN

-1716 DFRAP
+1716 DFRVP

-1731 LNAQIPYL
+1731 LNTQIPYL

-1753 REAVDTFE
+1753 GDAVDTFE
-1761 AALGTVMQNDI
+1761 AALGTVMQNDV

-1790 SKNKNRDFKLF
+1790 SKNKIRDFKLF
-1801 TELVHRCLVT
+1801 TDLVHRCLVT
-1811 VPTRMLIPFS
+1811 VPTRMPIPFS
-1821 SANFWSNFE
+1821 SANYWSNYE
-1830 FHNQVI
+1830 FHNQVV

-1854 FPSIMPTNVGLA
+1854 FPSIVPTNVGLA

-1884 QLTMFTH
+1884 QLNMFTH

-1902 AISVESMLKDHQN
+1902 AIAVESMLKDHQN
-1915 EVRQLYQRALKK
+1915 EVRQLYQRALQK

>member
-1 MELDGERL
+1 MELDVERL

-21 IDDDNDENVYLESRL
+21 IDDDNDENVYPESRL
-36 VSSSTPKP
+36 VSSSIPKP
-44 RPSNIGGLGP
+44 RPSNSGGSGP
-54 KSHRPLASGNGLV
+54 KSHRPLGSGNGLV
-67 YRLKEPYRGFPQ
+67 YRLKEPYRGFTQ
-79 QPPPPPP
+79 PPPP

-92 LHGDSSRSNFWE
+92 LLGDSPRSNFWE

-122 GWGRGFRGA
+122 RWGRGCPGA
-131 GPRGLKRGRPGP
+131 GPRGSKRGRPGP
-143 GPAFIGNNNIRRDS
+143 GPAFIGNSNNIRRDS

-170 RRPAQYCRNEDDMD
+170 RRPAQYCRNDDDMD

-219 LEEEGSIVSGN
+219 LDEDGGVVSGN

-258 ELKPLRQKLRAPAQL
+258 ELKPLRQKLRAPAQM
-273 EQSDQVN
+273 EQ

-286 LLEPSTNKPE
+286 PLEPSTNKPE
-296 CENKDLDHSSSN
+296 SENKDPDHSSSN
-308 SKGVLTE
+308 SKGFLTE
-315 SPLKDVVKA
+315 SPFKDIIKV
-324 DDDDLEEEREE
+324 DDEEVEEEREE

-347 ALQSASKKWQ
+347 ALQSASRKWQ

-367 KEKLTKPK
+367 KDKLTKPK
-375 VSQQKVRSSPKTRVL
+375 ISQQKVRSSPKTHML
-390 KKPLNT
+390 KKPFT
-396 AVATKQVLR
+396 TGAATKQVLR
-405 RQKTRAWK
+405 RQKTSAWK

-426 EEEEKKQLEEEERKK
+426 EEEEKKLLEEEERKK
-441 REEEIRKIR
+441 REDEIRKIR

-472 SSKSTDFDIKKS
+472 GSKSAEFDIKKS
-484 QERPMEESGSM
+484 QERPMEESGNL

-506 ETDSETNSPVS
+506 ETDSETSSPVS

-523 VSVDYQSGYY
+523 ISVDYQSGYF

-539 PIFSQHQNM
+539 PVSLQHQNM
-548 MDPMIPNFLES
+548 VDPVIPNYLES
-559 YFPNPLELPVPPPP
+559 YFPSPLELPMPPPP

-610 RRAVKPEDSTDI
+610 RRALKPEDSPDN
-622 CDMAYPSLPIENSQ
+622 CDMAFPPLPIENSQ
-636 SGPMNNLPTADLN
+636 CGPVNNLSTADLN
-649 SALQPRPQST
+649 STLQPRPQSA
-659 KFTRGLSAPR
+659 KFTRGPSAPR
-669 PLIMIPRHKSVVVR
+669 PLIMIPRHKAVVVR

-698 LSVGVF
+698 LNVGVF

-720 ENFLCLKAT
+720 S

-746 KDGFSEG
+746 KDGSSEG
-753 GKKENRLLKEENISR
+753 PKKENRLLKEENISR
-768 EKQRQ
+768 EKQRL

-782 PSLVRSGAEVNSIG
+782 PSLVRSDAEVNAIG

-811 LRKHNLLLTKDESL
+811 LRKHNFLLTKDESL

-842 AEAKYMKHKE
+842 AEAKYVKHKE

-872 EQIHKVQ
+872 EQIHKVK

-889 IRYEE
+889 VRYEE

-905 VGKRKREQDSFV
+905 VGKRKREHDSFV
-917 ANKSIRL
+917 ANKNIRL
-924 DGSSKHVAVLKKQSA
+924 DGSSKRVAILKKQSA

-967 ALRNAGQPDSLQGI
+967 ALRNAGQPDLQGI
-981 EEERAF
+981 EEEHAF

-1001 LALDTEENDAED
+1001 LVLDTEENDAED

-1019 LRERRRSFRDSNSF
+1019 LRERRRSFRESNSF

-1040 KDLTQGKE
+1040 KDLSQGKD
-1048 TLSKPMK
+1048 TLNKPMK

-1083 TLLQKTSLSLTSRE
+1083 TLLQKTSLSVPSKE
-1097 KPLYGQMCLQEIP
+1097 KPVYGQEIT
-1110 VDLDVVLAQSRQTDL
+1110 VDLDIVLAQSRQTDL

-1140 KSYRFSPYFRNKER
+1140 KSYRFSPYFRNKEK

-1164 LIDPKQSFCR
+1164 LIDPKQRFCR

-1197 QCQLFQDLLSYNL
+1197 QGQLFQDLLSYNL
-1210 SLIKCSD
+1210 ALIKCSD

-1261 HTPPYTTFKDRRK
+1261 HTPPFTTFKDRRK
-1274 WKPQLSRKQVSE
+1274 WKPQILRKQFSE
-1286 SSTINGSDDEHN
+1286 SSTINGSDDEQN
-1298 SGPIRYA
+1298 SGPISYA
-1305 KSLEH
+1305 KSVEH
-1310 PWPGTQALDAV
+1310 SWPGTHALDAV

-1328 YFTAET
+1328 YFAAET

-1347 PQDVQLWLKLAYKYM
+1347 PQDVQLWIKLAYKYM

-1416 AVQYASTNA
+1416 AVQYAPTNA

-1505 AGYLNTNDCCLA
+1505 AGYLKADDCGLA

-1538 VAIPSKLVM
+1538 VAVPSKLVM
-1547 KEPFLIPWQTSTDIK
+1547 KEPFLIPWQTSKDIK

-1575 VHACSEDCASTE
+1575 VRACSEDCPSTE

-1613 VKLCKTLLQSCPAA
+1613 EKLCKTLLQSCPAA
-1627 FQLTEALADLY
+1627 YQLTEALADLY
-1638 LENKQI
+1638 LERKQI
-1644 EDAANAWLSAFR
+1644 EDAASEWLCAFR

-1663 LLYYA
+1663 LFYYA

-1679 MIPALFQE
+1679 VIPVLFQE
-1687 FIDSFFEGEAPK
+1687 FIDSFFEGEVPT

-1731 LNAQIPYL
+1731 LNTQIPYL

-1746 QSINAST
+1746 QSINAGT

-1761 AALGTVMQNDI
+1761 TALGTVMQNDV

-1784 SSQLVG
+1784 SRQLVG
-1790 SKNKNRDFKLF
+1790 ATNKNQDFKLF
-1801 TELVHRCLVT
+1801 TDLVHRCLVT

-1821 SANFWSNFE
+1821 SANYWSNYE

-1854 FPSIMPTNVGLA
+1854 FPSIMPTDVGLA
-1866 LRILEQEWKEG
+1866 LRVLEQEWTEG

-1884 QLTMFTH
+1884 QSNMFTH

-1902 AISVESMLKDHQN
+1902 AIAVESMFKDQQN
-1915 EVRQLYQRALKK
+1915 E
-1927 LPLCATL
+1927 
-1934 WKDQLLFEASE
+1934 QLLFEASE

>member
-1 MELDGERL
+1 MELGGEQL

-21 IDDDNDENVYLESRL
+21 IDDDNDENFYRDSRL
-36 VSSSTPKP
+36 VSFSSPRPPGPKP
-44 RPSNIGGLGP
+44 
-54 KSHRPLASGNGLV
+54 HRPGSRLAAQPPSSSNGLS
-67 YRLKEPYRGFPQ
+67 YRLKEPYRGFSQQQ
-79 QPPPPPP
+79 QPPLL
-86 PPPPPA
+86 PPPA
-92 LHGDSSRSNFWE
+92 LLGDSPRSNFWE

-114 FREGSNRG
+114 CREGSHRG
-122 GWGRGFRGA
+122 RWGRGCPGPRGCKRGGRPGLGA
-131 GPRGLKRGRPGP
+131 GPNFNSGSNL
-143 GPAFIGNNNIRRDS
+143 RRDS

-165 GRFPS
+165 GRSLS
-170 RRPAQYCRNEDDMD
+170 RRPAYHHRNEDDME

-205 REEKMSQTTKGENL
+205 REEKMSQNTKGENL
-219 LEEEGSIVSGN
+219 LEEEAGVVSGN
-230 VNVETN
+230 ASIDTN
-236 SIEKNNLQLSTEK
+236 SIEKNNEHLQSSAEK
-249 PQVKAFQAF
+249 PQVKAFQSF
-258 ELKPLRQKLRAPAQL
+258 EIKPLRNKLPTPAEMDRINL
-273 EQSDQVN
+273 IKDHKVE
-280 DSQKPE
+280 P
-286 LLEPSTNKPE
+286 LEPVIVKQGAES
-296 CENKDLDHSSSN
+296 KDSGPPSN
-308 SKGVLTE
+308 SKKLSIE
-315 SPLKDVVKA
+315 SAFKDAKMEE
-324 DDDDLEEEREE
+324 DDEDEEEKE

-367 KEKLTKPK
+367 KEKLTKPRIT
-375 VSQQKVRSSPKTRVL
+375 QQKIRSSPKPHAI
-390 KKPLNT
+390 KKTLS
-396 AVATKQVLR
+396 AASATKQVLR

-413 KLQQQKEQEKQRK
+413 KLQQQKEQEKQRRED
-426 EEEEKKQLEEEERKK
+426 EERKQMEEEERKK

-472 SSKSTDFDIKKS
+472 SSKSTDIDIKKS
-484 QERPMEESGSM
+484 QEKPTEESGNL

-517 SPVPSS
+517 SPVPLPF
-523 VSVDYQSGYY
+523 SVDYQTGYF

-539 PIFSQHQNM
+539 PIFMHQNM
-548 MDPMIPNFLES
+548 GEPFIPNYLEN
-559 YFPNPLELPVPPPP
+559 YLPCPLDMPPPPPP

-610 RRAVKPEDSTDI
+610 RRALKPEDSSDD
-622 CDMAYPSLPIENSQ
+622 CDLSLPPLPIENSQ
-636 SGPMNNLPTADLN
+636 SASINHFSTASLN
-649 SALQPRPQST
+649 STLQPRPQTT
-659 KFTRGLSAPR
+659 KFVRGPSASR
-669 PLIMIPRHKSVVVR
+669 PLIVIPRHKSVVVR

-689 SESDNEQSN
+689 SESDNEQPS
-698 LSVGVF
+698 LSMGVF

-713 ARRSAEA
+713 ARRTAEA
-720 ENFLCLKAT
+720 S
-729 KPKPKLKAE
+729 KPKPRLKAE

-746 KDGFSEG
+746 KSGFSEG
-753 GKKENRLLKEENISR
+753 GKKENRPLKEENVSR
-768 EKQRQ
+768 EKQRV
-773 LKSDLSRAS
+773 LKSDLAKSGPS
-782 PSLVRSGAEVNSIG
+782 PVHSDAEVNAVG
-796 KRTVVSKQLSDVEDR
+796 KRAMVNKQLSEVEER

-842 AEAKYMKHKE
+842 AEVKYMKHKE

-872 EQIHKVQ
+872 EQIHKVK
-879 HRIQVKKNLS
+879 HRIQVKKSLS
-889 IRYEE
+889 VKYEE
-894 FARAKAVASQE
+894 FARAKALASRE

-917 ANKSIRL
+917 SKNIRL
-924 DGSSKHVAVLKKQSA
+924 DGSSKHTAILKKQSA

-967 ALRNAGQPDSLQGI
+967 ALRNAGQPESLPGI
-981 EEERAF
+981 EEEQAF

-1001 LALDTEENDAED
+1001 LVLDTEENDGED

-1019 LRERRRSFRDSNSF
+1019 LRERRRSFRESNSF

-1040 KDLTQGKE
+1040 TDLSQGKE
-1048 TLSKPMK
+1048 TLKPTK

-1078 ADDLK
+1078 ADDFK
-1083 TLLQKTSLSLTSRE
+1083 TLLQKTLGCMSSKEKSLC
-1097 KPLYGQMCLQEIP
+1097 GQEIP
-1110 VDLDVVLAQSRQTDL
+1110 VNLDAMLQSRQVDL
-1125 KPTAFGPYNSPLLVF
+1125 KPTPFGTYSSPLLVF
-1140 KSYRFSPYFRNKER
+1140 KSYRFSPYFRNKEK

-1164 LIDPKQSFCR
+1164 LIDPKQCFCR

-1197 QCQLFQDLLSYNL
+1197 QSQLFQDLLSYNL

-1247 MAVLLVSQVNESTG
+1247 MAVLLVSKVNESTG
-1261 HTPPYTTFKDRRK
+1261 HTPPYTTFKEKRK
-1274 WKPQLSRKQVSE
+1274 WKPKLLRKQVSE
-1286 SSTINGSDDEHN
+1286 SSNSDDEQN
-1298 SGPIRYA
+1298 SGPVRYA
-1305 KSLEH
+1305 KSVEH
-1310 PWPGTQALDAV
+1310 SWSGTEALDAV

-1347 PQDVQLWLKLAYKYM
+1347 PQDVQLWIKLTYKYL
-1362 NQKEGTPTECLDA
+1362 NQREGTPAECLDA
-1375 ALNALARALEINRT
+1375 ALNALARALEINRAN
-1389 DPEIWCHYLNLFS
+1389 PEIWCHYLNLFS

-1416 AVQYASTNA
+1416 AVQYASTHV

-1430 LTLENSFDGKDYVCS
+1430 LMHENSFEGKDYVCS
-1445 RIVQFLMETIEKSE
+1445 RLVQFLMETIERSE

-1481 TGRHQNALAIFQNAL
+1481 TGRQQNALAIFQNAL
-1496 KSSDGNKSV
+1496 KTSDGNKSV
-1505 AGYLNTNDCCLA
+1505 AEYLNADECCLA
-1517 WLAYIHLIEFNTLPC
+1517 WLAYIHLIEFNSLPSK
-1532 RFFDPA
+1532 FFDPA
-1538 VAIPSKLVM
+1538 VANPSKLVT
-1547 KEPFLIPWQTSTDIK
+1547 KEPFLIPWQSSKDIK

-1575 VHACSEDCASTE
+1575 VQACSGDCSTVE
-1587 ERIAACLS
+1587 ERITVCLS
-1595 IYRNMILVLKL
+1595 IYRNMISALRL
-1606 MGRWETA
+1606 MGRWEA
-1613 VKLCKTLLQSCPAA
+1613 AENLCKTLLQSCPAA
-1627 FQLTEALADLY
+1627 YQLTEALADLY
-1638 LENKQI
+1638 LERKQI
-1644 EDAANAWLSAFR
+1644 DDAVNAWLCAFR
-1656 RNPHNAQ
+1656 RSPHNAQ
-1663 LLYYA
+1663 LFYYA
-1668 FKFFISVKKRD
+1668 FKFFISVKSLD
-1679 MIPALFQE
+1679 IVPVLFQE
-1687 FIDSFFEGEAPK
+1687 FINSFFEGEVPEH
-1699 CHPANTL
+1699 HPTYIL
-1706 RQFLN
+1706 RHLLN

-1721 SCKEL
+1721 SCKEM
-1726 LNGEL
+1726 LNGER
-1731 LNAQIPYL
+1731 LNTQIPYL

-1753 REAVDTFE
+1753 REAADTFE
-1761 AALGTVMQNDI
+1761 AALSTVMQND
-1772 VQQIWMDYLVFT
+1772 VLKQIWMDYLVFT
-1784 SSQLVG
+1784 NSQLVG
-1790 SKNKNRDFKLF
+1790 TKNRIRDFKLF
-1801 TELVHRCLVT
+1801 TDLVHRCLVT
-1811 VPTRMLIPFS
+1811 VPTRMPIPFS
-1821 SANFWSNFE
+1821 SAKYWTNYE

-1854 FPSIMPTNVGLA
+1854 FPSMMPTNVELA

-1884 QLTMFTH
+1884 QLKMYTH

-1902 AISVESMLKDHQN
+1902 AIVVESMLRDHQN
-1915 EVRQLYQRALKK
+1915 EVRHLYQRALQK
-1927 LPLCATL
+1927 LPLCASL

-1945 GGKTDNLRKLVTR
+1945 GGKTDNLRKLVAR

-1975 QNRGQ
+1975 QNRGH

>member
-1 MELDGERL
+1 MELGAEQL

-21 IDDDNDENVYLESRL
+21 IGDDDNDENVFPEPL
-36 VSSSTPKP
+36 PAPPPAAKP
-44 RPSNIGGLGP
+44 RPSNSGSAP
-54 KSHRPLASGNGLV
+54 KAHRPGARLSSQPQGSGNGLL
-67 YRLKEPYRGFPQ
+67 YRLKEPYRGFM
-79 QPPPPPP
+79 QPPPL
-86 PPPPPA
+86 PPPA
-92 LHGDSSRSNFWE
+92 LLGESPRSNFWE

-122 GWGRGFRGA
+122 RWGRGCPGPGA
-131 GPRGLKRGRPGP
+131 GPRGCKRGRPGP
-143 GPAFIGNNNIRRDS
+143 GPNFIGGGGGGGSNNIRRES

-165 GRFPS
+165 GRSPL
-170 RRPAQYCRNEDDMD
+170 RRPAHYYRNEDDMD

-197 QLELECLN
+197 QLELECIN
-205 REEKMSQTTKGENL
+205 REEKMSQSTKGENL
-219 LEEEGSIVSGN
+219 LEEDAGVVPGNNSIDA
-230 VNVETN
+230 N
-236 SIEKNNLQLSTEK
+236 SIEKNNSQLSSTEK
-249 PQVKAFQAF
+249 PQLKAFQAF
-258 ELKPLRQKLRAPAQL
+258 ELKPVRHKLPTPA
-273 EQSDQVN
+273 EMDQIN
-280 DSQKPE
+280 QIKDDHKPE
-286 LLEPSTNKPE
+286 PVVPGTNKQDGE
-296 CENKDLDHSSSN
+296 SKDPDLSSN
-308 SKGVLTE
+308 SKGLLVD
-315 SPLKDVVKA
+315 SPLKDIVKV
-324 DDDDLEEEREE
+324 DDDEDEEKEE

-367 KEKLTKPK
+367 KEKLTKPRI
-375 VSQQKVRSSPKTRVL
+375 SQQKIRSSPKTLVV
-390 KKPLNT
+390 KKPLS
-396 AVATKQVLR
+396 AAAATKQVLR

-413 KLQQQKEQEKQRK
+413 KLQQQKEQEKQRR
-426 EEEEKKQLEEEERKK
+426 EEEERKQMEEEERKK
-441 REEEIRKIR
+441 REDEIRKIR

-472 SSKSTDFDIKKS
+472 GSKSTDADMKKS
-484 QERPMEESGSM
+484 QDKPIEESGNL

-506 ETDSETNSPVS
+506 ETDSETSSPVS
-517 SPVPSS
+517 SPVPPSFS
-523 VSVDYQSGYY
+523 TDYQAGYF
-533 VPMPPV
+533 VPV
-539 PIFSQHQNM
+539 SLQHQNM
-548 MDPMIPNFLES
+548 GDSVIPNFLES
-559 YFPNPLELPVPPPP
+559 YFPGPLELPPPPP

-610 RRAVKPEDSTDI
+610 RRAVKPEDSADN
-622 CDMAYPSLPIENSQ
+622 CDLSLPLLPNETA
-636 SGPMNNLPTADLN
+636 PVNNFSTASLN
-649 SALQPRPQST
+649 TLQPRPQTT
-659 KFTRGLSAPR
+659 KFVRGPSVPR

-689 SESDNEQSN
+689 SESDNEQSSLN
-698 LSVGVF
+698 VGVF
-704 GGLESMIRE
+704 GGLETMIRE

-720 ENFLCLKAT
+720 S
-729 KPKPKLKAE
+729 KPKPRLKAE
-738 KENDPAGT
+738 KENDPAVT
-746 KDGFSEG
+746 KGGFSEG
-753 GKKENRLLKEENISR
+753 GKKENRLLKEENASR
-768 EKQRQ
+768 EKQRL
-773 LKSDLSRAS
+773 LKLDLSRSS
-782 PSLVRSGAEVNSIG
+782 PSPVHSDAEVNAVG
-796 KRTVVSKQLSDVEDR
+796 KRVVVSKQLSEVEDR

-879 HRIQVKKNLS
+879 HRIQFKKSLAVK
-889 IRYEE
+889 YEE
-894 FARAKAVASQE
+894 FARAKAVASRE

-917 ANKSIRL
+917 SNKNIRL
-924 DGSSKHVAVLKKQSA
+924 DGSSKHAAILKKQSA

-967 ALRNAGQPDSLQGI
+967 ALRNAVQPGI

-987 VVSQPSLHDLTQDK
+987 VVTQPSLHDLTQDK
-1001 LALDTEENDAED
+1001 LVLDTEENDGDE

-1019 LRERRRSFRDSNSF
+1019 LRERRRSFRESNSF

-1040 KDLTQGKE
+1040 TDLSQGKE
-1048 TLSKPMK
+1048 TLSKPAK

-1078 ADDLK
+1078 ADNLK
-1083 TLLQKTSLSLTSRE
+1083 TFLQKTLHCVSSKA
-1097 KPLYGQMCLQEIP
+1097 KPVYGQEIP
-1110 VDLDVVLAQSRQTDL
+1110 VDLDVVLAQSRQVDL
-1125 KPTAFGPYNSPLLVF
+1125 KPTPFGTYNSPLLVF
-1140 KSYRFSPYFRNKER
+1140 KSYRFSPYFRNKEK

-1164 LIDPKQSFCR
+1164 LIEPKQCFCR

-1217 FSTDEEIRVAAENY
+1217 FSTDEEIRVSAENY

-1247 MAVLLVSQVNESTG
+1247 MAVLLVSKVNETTG

-1274 WKPQLSRKQVSE
+1274 WKPKLSRKQVSE
-1286 SSTINGSDDEHN
+1286 SSSSSNSDDEQN
-1298 SGPIRYA
+1298 SGPVRYA
-1305 KSLEH
+1305 KSVER
-1310 PWPGTQALDAV
+1310 PWSGTPALDAV

-1347 PQDVQLWLKLAYKYM
+1347 PHDVQLWIKLTYKYM

-1375 ALNALARALEINRT
+1375 ALNALARALEINRGN
-1389 DPEIWCHYLNLFS
+1389 PEIWCHYLNLFS

-1416 AVQYASTNA
+1416 AVQYASTNV

-1430 LTLENSFDGKDYVCS
+1430 LMLENSFDGKDYVCG
-1445 RIVQFLMETIEKSE
+1445 RIVQFLMETVEGSE

-1481 TGRHQNALAIFQNAL
+1481 TGRQQNALAIFQNAL
-1496 KSSDGNKSV
+1496 KTSDGNKSV
-1505 AGYLNTNDCCLA
+1505 AEYLNANDCCLA
-1517 WLAYIHLIEFNTLPC
+1517 WLAYIHLIEFNSLPC
-1532 RFFDPA
+1532 QFFDPA
-1538 VAIPSKLVM
+1538 VANPSKLVM
-1547 KEPFLIPWQTSTDIK
+1547 KEPFLIPWQTSKDIK

-1575 VHACSEDCASTE
+1575 VQACSENFPSVE
-1587 ERIAACLS
+1587 ERITVCLS
-1595 IYRNMILVLKL
+1595 VYRNMISALKL
-1606 MGRWETA
+1606 MERWEA
-1613 VKLCKTLLQSCPAA
+1613 AEKLCKTLLQSCPAA
-1627 FQLTEALADLY
+1627 YQLTEVLANLY
-1638 LENKQI
+1638 LERKQTD
-1644 EDAANAWLSAFR
+1644 DAVNAWLCAFKR
-1656 RNPHNAQ
+1656 SSHNAQ
-1663 LLYYA
+1663 LFYHAL
-1668 FKFFISVKKRD
+1668 KFFISLKKLD
-1679 MIPALFQE
+1679 IVPVLFQE
-1687 FIDSFFEGEAPK
+1687 FINSFFEGEAPER
-1699 CHPANTL
+1699 HPANTL
-1706 RQFLN
+1706 RHLLN

-1721 SCKEL
+1721 SRKKL

-1731 LNAQIPYL
+1731 LNTQIPYL
-1739 WLIFCLW
+1739 WLIFC
-1746 QSINAST
+1746 
-1753 REAVDTFE
+1753 
-1761 AALGTVMQNDI
+1761 
-1772 VQQIWMDYLVFT
+1772 YLVFT

-1790 SKNKNRDFKLF
+1790 SKNKIRDFKLF
-1801 TELVHRCLVT
+1801 TDLVHRCLAT
-1811 VPTRMLIPFS
+1811 VPTRMPIPFS
-1821 SANFWSNFE
+1821 SANYWTNYE
-1830 FHNQVI
+1830 FHNQVV

-1854 FPSIMPTNVGLA
+1854 FPSMMPTNVGLA

-1884 QLTMFTH
+1884 QLKMFTH

-1902 AISVESMLKDHQN
+1902 AIAVEGMLKDHQN
-1915 EVRQLYQRALKK
+1915 EVRHLYQRALQK